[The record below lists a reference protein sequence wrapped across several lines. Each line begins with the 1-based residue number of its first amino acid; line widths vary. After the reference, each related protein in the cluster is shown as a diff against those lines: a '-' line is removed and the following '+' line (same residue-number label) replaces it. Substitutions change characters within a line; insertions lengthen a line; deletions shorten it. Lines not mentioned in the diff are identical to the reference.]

1 MVESE
6 KKVEKQKVIWKPT
19 DEQKL
24 NNHIPDAVW
33 KLSKTCDVFIEDDV
47 TGQLIQILDLRGK
60 DNEESWRE
68 FRTIALPQ

>member
-1 MVESE
+1 MSDRL
-6 KKVEKQKVIWKPT
+6 KVIWKLSER
-19 DEQKL
+19 DKL
-24 NNHIPDAVW
+24 SNHVPEEVW
-33 KLSKTCDVFIEDDV
+33 RLSKTHDVFIEDDV